1 MRKSLII
8 LILTTM
14 RLSSCGQPSTSA
26 LDKDATTQETKDST
40 KEDYAQP
47 SLPANFGNYLDTE
60 FNYVDSRGEGIIIQN
75 SYPKGGIAVNGE
87 RGYTDPRGRRFGY
100 GQFWTRMVN
109 ETSTPIEI
117 NISFPA
123 DSFAFSPSPDT
134 YFKLLLPQDKM
145 SLDKLSLYNYG
156 VNLADLNDFLDSN
169 FDKATYLKR
178 TIKPQ
183 EDCLFYV
190 TLLIHLPNNGPIRAG
205 FVMEEKGLIYRI
217 NIDGWGSKEIPCGE
231 LVFKEAEGE

>member
-1 MRKSLII
+1 MALC
-8 LILTTM
+8 
-14 RLSSCGQPSTSA
+14 SCGQSSKTLQYHDSTHLEA
-26 LDKDATTQETKDST
+26 KDST
-40 KEDYAQP
+40 SEDKVKAT
-47 SLPANFGNYLDTE
+47 LPPNFGNYLDTE